1 MSTRFLRLFL
11 STLVLVLIS
20 SGIQAGTYHSGDKKK
35 EKLSGDG
42 PYILYQADGSTRVIN
57 VNKKGRIT
65 DKTYATLPKDFSF
78 RVTDHEGRYPFDVKL
93 HPLKRPEWQYTRP
106 EKVFVISD
114 PHGRLDCVISL
125 LQGNGVINDN
135 YQWNFGSNHLVI
147 IGDVFETKR
156 LKREVMSLSF
166 WETMRLWCCPTIFAI
181 QKININCW
189 QKNWEWNIL
198 HYSAQ
203 IPN

>member
-20 SGIQAGTYHSGDKKK
+20 SGIQAGTYHSGDKKKEKK

-78 RVTDHEGRYPFDVKL
+78 RVVNALPKEYRVPFAMHVSGFKYREIAEKLNLPLGTVKSRIFFTRQKL
-93 HPLKRPEWQYTRP
+93 QEELKDFR
-106 EKVFVISD
+106 
-114 PHGRLDCVISL
+114 
-125 LQGNGVINDN
+125 
-135 YQWNFGSNHLVI
+135 
-147 IGDVFETKR
+147 
-156 LKREVMSLSF
+156 
-166 WETMRLWCCPTIFAI
+166 
-181 QKININCW
+181 
-189 QKNWEWNIL
+189 
-198 HYSAQ
+198 
-203 IPN
+203 

>member
-20 SGIQAGTYHSGDKKK
+20 SGIQAGTYHSGDKKKEKK

-78 RVTDHEGRYPFDVKL
+78 RVTDHEGRYPLCKTPSIEKTGVAVYPSGESFCDVRSSWAVGL
-93 HPLKRPEWQYTRP
+93 C
-106 EKVFVISD
+106 D
-114 PHGRLDCVISL
+114 
-125 LQGNGVINDN
+125 
-135 YQWNFGSNHLVI
+135 
-147 IGDVFETKR
+147 
-156 LKREVMSLSF
+156 
-166 WETMRLWCCPTIFAI
+166 
-181 QKININCW
+181 
-189 QKNWEWNIL
+189 
-198 HYSAQ
+198 
-203 IPN
+203 

>member
-20 SGIQAGTYHSGDKKK
+20 SGIQAGTYHSGDKKKEKKEKK

-106 EKVFVISD
+106 EKVFVMSD

-125 LQGNGVINDN
+125 LQ
-135 YQWNFGSNHLVI
+135 
-147 IGDVFETKR
+147 
-156 LKREVMSLSF
+156 
-166 WETMRLWCCPTIFAI
+166 
-181 QKININCW
+181 
-189 QKNWEWNIL
+189 
-198 HYSAQ
+198 
-203 IPN
+203 

>member
-1 MSTRFLRLFL
+1 MITRFLRLFL

-20 SGIQAGTYHSGDKKK
+20 SGIQAGTYHSGDKKKEKK

-93 HPLKRPEWQYTRP
+93 HPLKRPESSAA
-106 EKVFVISD
+106 SD
-114 PHGRLDCVISL
+114 VYKRQIYPSGKSFC
-125 LQGNGVINDN
+125 
-135 YQWNFGSNHLVI
+135 
-147 IGDVFETKR
+147 DVR
-156 LKREVMSLSF
+156 SSWAAGL
-166 WETMRLWCCPTIFAI
+166 CD
-181 QKININCW
+181 
-189 QKNWEWNIL
+189 
-198 HYSAQ
+198 
-203 IPN
+203 

>member
-125 LQGNGVINDN
+125 LQGNGVIND
-135 YQWNFGSNHLVI
+135 
-147 IGDVFETKR
+147 
-156 LKREVMSLSF
+156 
-166 WETMRLWCCPTIFAI
+166 
-181 QKININCW
+181 
-189 QKNWEWNIL
+189 
-198 HYSAQ
+198 
-203 IPN
+203 